1 VNPSNSTINASI
13 CAESSYTLPDGSS
26 VSEAGSYLFTFTSAA
41 GCDSIVTVNLT
52 VDSAINI
59 TLSEDVEIC
68 PGTSINLTASGADSY
83 LWLPGTGLSDS
94 TGSSVVANPMTT
106 TNYVVY
112 GNSGLCSD
120 VDTVTVTVLPGPQLQ
135 IDPSA
140 AAICV
145 GDTLSLVASGA
156 DVLIWS
162 DTSGVSLSCDTCS
175 TALAYPQESMT
186 FILTGSVGQCSATTS
201 VTVDVVPA
209 VIAAISGDTTLC
221 LGETVQLTASGGS
234 SYNWST
240 GDSLAVVNVTVP
252 ASTFV
257 TVEVSNG
264 VCTDSATTALLVY
277 PIPLVNAGEDT
288 LIHYGTSAQIMAS
301 SNASG
306 TWFPVN
312 HLTCGDC
319 LEPIAD
325 PPSTT
330 TYCLTVVNSF
340 GCAATDCIEIT
351 VDTLCADLFIPNVF
365 APDDAGH
372 TENNCF
378 KLYGADC
385 IGTMTL
391 TIYNRWGEK
400 VFVSSNPDECWD
412 GNFRG
417 KPLNTGVYVYYLEAE
432 LITGE
437 SLSKQGN
444 LTLMR

>member
-1 VNPSNSTINASI
+1 
-13 CAESSYTLPDGSS
+13 
-26 VSEAGSYLFTFTSAA
+26 
-41 GCDSIVTVNLT
+41 
-52 VDSAINI
+52 
-59 TLSEDVEIC
+59 
-68 PGTSINLTASGADSY
+68 
-83 LWLPGTGLSDS
+83 
-94 TGSSVVANPMTT
+94 VANPVVTT
-106 TNYVVY
+106 SYIVF
-112 GNSGLCSD
+112 GSSGLCSD
-120 VDTVTVTVLPGPQLQ
+120 EDTVTVTVLPGPQLQ

-140 AAICV
+140 GAICV
-145 GDTLSLVASGA
+145 GDTLTLLASGA

-162 DTSGVSLSCDTCS
+162 DTSGLSLSCDTCS

-186 FILTGSVGQCSATTS
+186 FTLSGSVGQCSATTS
-201 VTVDVVPA
+201 VTVDVVPT
-209 VIAAISGDTTLC
+209 VVAAISGDTTLC

-240 GDSLAVVNVTVP
+240 GDSLAVVDLTVS

-264 VCTDSATTALLVY
+264 VCSDTATTALLVY
-277 PIPLVNAGEDT
+277 PLPLVNAGEDT
-288 LIHYGTSAQIMAS
+288 LIHFGSSVQILAT

-319 LEPIAD
+319 LDPIAD
-325 PPSTT
+325 PPSST
-330 TYCLTVVNSF
+330 TYCLTVVNSY
-340 GCAATDCIEIT
+340 GCAATDCIDIT

-365 APDDAGH
+365 APDEGGH

-400 VFVSSNPDECWD
+400 VFVSSDPRECWD
-412 GNFRG
+412 GNYKG